1 MLLDLHPFLYA
12 NGRTTVDEEEML
24 KKLLDDEFMRASQ

>member
-1 MLLDLHPFLYA
+1 MLLDLHPFPCA
-12 NGRTTVDEEEML
+12 NGRTSVDEEEML